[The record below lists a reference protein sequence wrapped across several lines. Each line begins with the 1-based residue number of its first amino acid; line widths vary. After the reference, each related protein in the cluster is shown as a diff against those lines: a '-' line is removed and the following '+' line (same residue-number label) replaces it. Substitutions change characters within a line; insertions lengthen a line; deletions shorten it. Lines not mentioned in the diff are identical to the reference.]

1 MKFQHQEQVMQ
12 SLPTLLI
19 ALKEATS
26 MKAPFV
32 IDTPLGRISPN
43 YKKLILEEIP
53 NCTDQLI
60 LLVHDGEL
68 KRGTD
73 LHNVIKQKEGK
84 SMKLNYKDDFE
95 STIERI

>member
-1 MKFQHQEQVMQ
+1 
-12 SLPTLLI
+12 
-19 ALKEATS
+19 

-32 IDTPLGRISPN
+32 IDAPLGRISPN

-68 KRGTD
+68 KEHRSC
-73 LHNVIKQKEGK
+73 NVIKQKEGK
-84 SMKLNYKDDFE
+84 SMKVEL
-95 STIERI
+95 

>member
-1 MKFQHQEQVMQ
+1 
-12 SLPTLLI
+12 
-19 ALKEATS
+19 